1 MVSIVFDIL
10 FWSVLV
16 ILSLYQDTFCRRGLE
31 RVHRDMQNV
40 EAQMKHLTNNMD
52 RFSEYQLDALWR
64 RASEEVDREI
74 VRARERNRR

>member
-10 FWSVLV
+10 MWSVLI
-16 ILSLYQDTFCRRGLE
+16 ILSLYEDTFCRRGLE
-31 RVHRDMQNV
+31 RVHRDIQMV
-40 EAQMKHLTNNMD
+40 EAQMRHLTDNMEK
-52 RFSEYQLDALWR
+52 FSEYQLDALWR